1 MSAQPELSDRQQR
14 ALVALREPA
23 NVWRE
28 GWVRP
33 GPVARALGD
42 RTNSAAVNT
51 LNALVRRGLAAWSL
65 ESLILG
71 YRAHQAAAVCG
82 ESVYR
87 PTPPPDAGD
96 GVS

>member
-1 MSAQPELSDRQQR
+1 MTTGPQPALSERQQL
-14 ALVALREPA
+14 ALVALRDPT

-33 GPVARALGD
+33 DHVARALGD

-51 LNALVRRGLAAWSL
+51 LNALVRRGLADWSL

-71 YRAHQAAAVCG
+71 RRAYKPSAVCG
-82 ESVYR
+82 ESIYR
-87 PTPPPDAGD
+87 PTRPEATP
-96 GVS
+96 